1 MVNVLTN
8 NTATMAEAERVLEAV
23 WPEPAAQK
31 VKTNTLPAA
40 AARLRSPRR
49 SYRAR
54 GRRARMAQG
63 VPLAHPTF

>member
-8 NTATMAEAERVLEAV
+8 NTATIAEAERVLEAV

-49 SYRAR
+49 SYRLVVA
-54 GRRARMAQG
+54 GLAWPRAC
-63 VPLAHPTF
+63 H